1 MATIFKNVK
10 ILGDLTVAG
19 TTSSKNTEVSNITDS
34 YLYLNNGSTDTS
46 QPGGEVVNVASAIK
60 YQSSTDKPC
69 TITTTTIKLYTDTI
83 ASTPIFAV
91 DQFIQLSKAISAENN
106 GLYRIML
113 IDDTTDLIYTYI
125 TISSI
130 NSIDAPDIYK
140 TNLIPTNSDTY
151 VNICIV
157 TVSVLKHKIESDNSV
172 SVYLGSGDNTVA
184 LNESFKKISTGGN
197 DDAYVFKD
205 GKPTGQV
212 VIGQSGT
219 LNDNGLTLQGSFDKV
234 GLIKLLSDVTVSGS
248 IDVDISS
255 SVKTITVGAVNA
267 SLINLGRTA
276 STVPAVLGTTTTV
289 LGTLQTADM
298 LGASINRINNSGIII
313 GGLYSADPIQ
323 TIVSFANSNIILD
336 SKSTL
341 ISTRPITFKPLA
353 FADMATQ
360 QPSSTADL
368 YGLTYLIPPPID
380 PLGIIKFDYNLPLIS
395 STDINLYEGF
405 IMRFLNTGSDIS
417 NIVFQNLQS
426 LEGVTSI
433 SLDVGDRVSIMFC
446 NEGWTIV

>member
-113 IDDTTDLIYTYI
+113 IDTTDPNYTSI

-140 TNLIPTNSDTY
+140 TNLIPTDFDKY

-157 TVSVLKHKIESDNSV
+157 TVSVLKHKIESDNTV
-172 SVYLGSGDNTVA
+172 SVYLGSGDNTVT
-184 LNESFKKISTGGN
+184 LNASFKKISTGGN

-212 VIGQSGT
+212 VIGQSGA
-219 LNDNGLTLQGSFDKV
+219 LNDQGLTLQGSFDKV

-255 SVKTITVGAVNA
+255 SGKTISIGAVNA

-298 LGASINRINNSGIII
+298 LGASINRIDNSGIII
-313 GGLYSADPIQ
+313 GGLYSADSTQ
-323 TIVSFANSNIILD
+323 TIVSFVNSNIILD
-336 SKSTL
+336 NKSTL
-341 ISTRPITFKPLA
+341 ISTRPITFKPLS

-360 QPSSTADL
+360 QPSSAADL